1 MSLDQLQNKLDVVV
15 SVKEASLVLAGLG
28 HLGVCGALS
37 RIIWG
42 TKSLRLW
49 GLILNA
55 EQQ

>member
-42 TKSLRLW
+42 TK
-49 GLILNA
+49 
-55 EQQ
+55 